1 MENLNLIK
9 PEKVQNI
16 INKFCYTIG
25 MIPTSYKVSLT
36 YEEQIIA
43 IGDYL
48 EETVIP
54 ALNNNAEAV
63 AELQNLFIEL
73 KNYVDNYFENLDVQ
87 QEINN
92 KLDAMVADGTLPEI
106 VASYL
111 NSKAIFGFDN
121 VESMKNATNLINGS
135 YAKTL
140 GYYEINDGGEATYKI
155 TNAVSETEY
164 KEELKN
170 GLFATLIID
179 NDSVNVHQF
188 GAKGDGTTD
197 DSNAINLA
205 LSSKAY
211 NVSFIKGNTYMVR
224 GYEEGQPEGST
235 TGLIETT
242 GLIIPSNK
250 NVDLNESTIKCIT
263 NSRQNYNI
271 FTIAEKENIIL
282 KNGLI
287 IGDRATHTGA
297 TGEWGYGVAIK
308 SSTNIT
314 LDNLKI
320 SECWGDGINLNNNGN
335 GSILNKNITIN
346 NCICDSNRRQGMSIE
361 NGDTIIVI
369 NSQFNNT
376 GNNNLY
382 TAPSAGCDVEPD
394 SYQNVKNVLFDNCS
408 FNSNYGAGLLL
419 DGTNVSLI
427 TVNNCKLINNKQNG
441 SNSSLAIL
449 NSKDIKV
456 LNCIGEREVVETSH
470 SFSVPVYAQ
479 GNVTFRGNS
488 FKNMFL
494 SLNNTNLSNSTIVF
508 ENNYFYRNKDLPYN
522 STIESVESTNTMGNN
537 TLIIKNNEFINEPSV
552 NSTILTFGV
561 GSSFNKIF
569 IENNLFKHSNR
580 AIGVATNSIIKNN
593 NIVATSNFSIYLIKN
608 DEEPN
613 YITTLE
619 NNIFEET
626 SYSNNN
632 AGIINNANNKNI
644 IMKNNINYKNCLS
657 SLDQQ
662 TRTYS
667 PSRWLQNLNPT
678 GVTLDENNS
687 IIDNTF
693 E

>member
-1 MENLNLIK
+1 MNKFNFNKLTPFKWFLLENFPFIEADFDALTEWQLFCKLGKEMNKIINSENTLGTQMEN
-9 PEKVQNI
+9 V
-16 INKFCYTIG
+16 T
-25 MIPTSYKVSLT
+25 
-36 YEEQIIA
+36 
-43 IGDYL
+43 
-48 EETVIP
+48 
-54 ALNNNAEAV
+54 NAFI
-63 AELQNLFIEL
+63 ELQNYV
-73 KNYVDNYFENLDVQ
+73 NYYFDNLDVQ
-87 QEINN
+87 DEINN
-92 KLDAMVADGTLPEI
+92 KLNQMVADGTLPEI

-155 TNAVSETEY
+155 TNTVSETEY

-211 NVSFIKGNTYMVR
+211 NISFIKGNTYMVR

-235 TGLIETT
+235 TGLIGTT

-361 NGDTIIVI
+361 NGDIINVI

-376 GNNNLY
+376 GNNNLH
-382 TAPSAGCDVEPD
+382 TAPSAGCDVEPG

-449 NSKDIKV
+449 DSKDIKV

-494 SLNNTNLSNSTIVF
+494 SMKNNNLSNSTIVF

-522 STIESVESTNTMGNN
+522 STIETVQSTNTTGNN

-552 NSTILTFGV
+552 NSTILTFRV
-561 GSSFNKIF
+561 GSSFKKIF
-569 IENNLFKHSNR
+569 IENNLFKYSTR
-580 AIGVATNSIIKNN
+580 AIAVATNSIIKNN
-593 NIVATSNFSIYLIKN
+593 NIVATSNFSIFLMKN

-619 NNIFEET
+619 DNIFEET
-626 SYSNNN
+626 SYNSNN
-632 AGIINNANNKNI
+632 AGIINNTNNKNI
-644 IMKNNINYKNCLS
+644 IMRNNINYKNCLS

-678 GVTLDENNS
+678 GVTLDENNN

>member
-1 MENLNLIK
+1 MNKFNFNKLTPFKWFLLENFPFIEADFDALTNWQLFCKLGKEMNKIINSENTLGTQMEN
-9 PEKVQNI
+9 V
-16 INKFCYTIG
+16 T
-25 MIPTSYKVSLT
+25 
-36 YEEQIIA
+36 
-43 IGDYL
+43 
-48 EETVIP
+48 
-54 ALNNNAEAV
+54 NAFI
-63 AELQNLFIEL
+63 ELQN
-73 KNYVDNYFENLDVQ
+73 YVNNYFTNLDVQ

-92 KLDAMVADGTLPEI
+92 KLDAMVEDGTLDQI
-106 VASYL
+106 IQQYL
-111 NSKAIFGFDN
+111 NSSAIWGFDT
-121 VESMKNATNLINGS
+121 VQDMKNATNLINGS

-140 GYYEINDGGEATYKI
+140 GYYEINDGGKATYKI
-155 TNAVSETEY
+155 TNTVTETEY
-164 KEELKN
+164 HEELNN

-188 GAKGDGTTD
+188 GAKGDGKTD

-211 NVSFIKGNTYMVR
+211 NISFIKGNTYMVR

-235 TGLIETT
+235 TGLIGTT

-282 KNGLI
+282 KNGTI

-361 NGDTIIVI
+361 NGDIINVI

-376 GNNNLY
+376 GNNNLH
-382 TAPSAGCDVEPD
+382 TAPSAGCDVEPG

-408 FNSNYGAGLLL
+408 FYSNYGAGLLL

-427 TVNNCKLINNKQNG
+427 TVNNCKLINNKQKG

-449 NSKDIKV
+449 DSKDIKV
-456 LNCIGEREVVETSH
+456 LNCIGEREEEETSP

-494 SLNNTNLSNSTIVF
+494 SMNNTNLSNSTIVF
-508 ENNYFYRNKDLPYN
+508 ENNYFYRNKDLLYN
-522 STIESVESTNTMGNN
+522 STIESVQSTNTTGNN

-552 NSTILTFGV
+552 NSTILTFRV
-561 GSSFNKIF
+561 ASSFKKIF
-569 IENNLFKHSNR
+569 IENNLFKYSNR
-580 AIGVATNSIIKNN
+580 AIAVATNSIIKNN
-593 NIVATSNFSIYLIKN
+593 NIVATSNFSIFLMKN

-619 NNIFEET
+619 DNIFEET
-626 SYSNNN
+626 SYNSNN
-632 AGIINNANNKNI
+632 AGIINNTNNKNI
-644 IMKNNINYKNCLS
+644 IMRNNINYKNCLS

-662 TRTYS
+662 TRSYS

-678 GVTLDENNS
+678 GVTLDENNN

>member
-1 MENLNLIK
+1 MINVENLK
-9 PEKVQNI
+9 PFP
-16 INKFCYTIG
+16 KFCYTIG
-25 MIPTSYKVSLT
+25 MIPTSYKESLT
-36 YEEQIIA
+36 YEEQLWWFC
-43 IGDYL
+43 DFL
-48 EETVIP
+48 QNTVIP
-54 ALNNNAEAV
+54 TVNNNGGAV
-63 AELQNLFIEL
+63 EELQNLYVEL
-73 KNYVDNYFENLDVQ
+73 KSYVDNYFNNLDVQ
-87 QEINN
+87 KEINN
-92 KLDAMVADGTLPEI
+92 KLDSMVADGTLPEI

-155 TNAVSETEY
+155 TNTVSETEY
-164 KEELKN
+164 QEELQN

-211 NVSFIKGNTYMVR
+211 NISFIKGNTYMVR
-224 GYEEGQPEGST
+224 GYEPGQPEGST
-235 TGLIETT
+235 TGLIGTT

-250 NVDLNESTIKCIT
+250 NVDLSESTIKCIT

-282 KNGLI
+282 KNGTI

-335 GSILNKNITIN
+335 DSILNKNITIN
-346 NCICDSNRRQGMSIE
+346 NCICDSNRRQGISIE
-361 NGDTIIVI
+361 NGDIINVI

-382 TAPSAGCDVEPD
+382 TAPSAGCDVEPGTN
-394 SYQNVKNVLFDNCS
+394 QNVKNVLFDNCS

-449 NSKDIKV
+449 NAKDIKV
-456 LNCIGEREVVETSH
+456 LNCIGEREENNDFT
-470 SFSVPVYAQ
+470 VPVNAK
-479 GNVTFRGNS
+479 GNVTFRENS
-488 FKNMFL
+488 FKNMYL
-494 SLNNTNLSNSTIVF
+494 SMNNTNLSNSSIVF

-522 STIESVESTNTMGNN
+522 SIIQSLNSTNTTGNN
-537 TLIIKNNEFINEPSV
+537 ILIIKNNNFINTPSV
-552 NSTILTFGV
+552 SSTSCLKIDP
-561 GSSFNKIF
+561 GSSFKKVF
-569 IENNLFKHSNR
+569 IENNLFKHSTR
-580 AIGVATNSIIKNN
+580 AIIIATNSIIKNN
-593 NIVATSNFSIYLIKN
+593 NIVATSNSCIVLKNN

-619 NNIFEET
+619 DNIFEET
-626 SYSNNN
+626 SYNNNN
-632 AGIINNANNKNI
+632 AGIINNTNNKNI

-662 TRTYS
+662 TQTYS

-678 GVTLDENNS
+678 GVTLDVNNN

-693 E
+693 

>member
-1 MENLNLIK
+1 MENLTLIK

-43 IGDYL
+43 IGHYL

-63 AELQNLFIEL
+63 AELQSLFVQL
-73 KNYVDNYFENLDVQ
+73 KDYVDNYFDNLDVQ
-87 QEINN
+87 NEINN

-155 TNAVSETEY
+155 TNTVSETEY

-170 GLFATLIID
+170 GLFATLLID

-211 NVSFIKGNTYMVR
+211 NISFIKGNTYMVR

-235 TGLIETT
+235 TGLIGTT

-282 KNGLI
+282 KNGTI

-297 TGEWGYGVAIK
+297 TGEWGYGIAIK

-361 NGDTIIVI
+361 NGDIINVI

-376 GNNNLY
+376 GNNNLH
-382 TAPSAGCDVEPD
+382 TAPGAGCDVEPG

-449 NSKDIKV
+449 DSKNIKV
-456 LNCIGEREVVETSH
+456 LNCIGEREEEVTSP

-494 SLNNTNLSNSTIVF
+494 SMNNKNLSNSTIVF

-522 STIESVESTNTMGNN
+522 STIESVQSTNTTGNN

-552 NSTILTFGV
+552 NSTILTFRV
-561 GSSFNKIF
+561 GSSFKKIF
-569 IENNLFKHSNR
+569 IENNLFKYSTR
-580 AIGVATNSIIKNN
+580 AIAVATNSIIKNN
-593 NIVATSNFSIYLIKN
+593 NIVATSNFSIFLMKN

-619 NNIFEET
+619 DNIFEET
-626 SYSNNN
+626 SYNNNN
-632 AGIINNANNKNI
+632 AGIINNTNNKNI
-644 IMKNNINYKNCLS
+644 IMRNNINYKNCLS

-678 GVTLDENNS
+678 GVTLDENNN

>member
-1 MENLNLIK
+1 MNKFNFNKLTPFKWFLLENFPFIEADFDALTNWQLFCKLGKEMNKIINSENTLGTQMEN
-9 PEKVQNI
+9 V
-16 INKFCYTIG
+16 T
-25 MIPTSYKVSLT
+25 
-36 YEEQIIA
+36 
-43 IGDYL
+43 
-48 EETVIP
+48 
-54 ALNNNAEAV
+54 NAFI
-63 AELQNLFIEL
+63 ELQN
-73 KNYVDNYFENLDVQ
+73 YVNNYFTNLDVQ

-92 KLDAMVADGTLPEI
+92 KLDAMVEDGTLDQI
-106 VASYL
+106 IQQYL
-111 NSKAIFGFDN
+111 NSSAIWGFDT
-121 VESMKNATNLINGS
+121 VQDMKNATNLINGS

-140 GYYEINDGGEATYKI
+140 GYYKINDGGEATYKI
-155 TNAVSETEY
+155 TNTVSETEY

-170 GLFATLIID
+170 GLFATLLID

-211 NVSFIKGNTYMVR
+211 NISFIKGNTYMVR

-235 TGLIETT
+235 TGLIGTT

-282 KNGLI
+282 KNGTI

-297 TGEWGYGVAIK
+297 TGEWGYGIAIK

-361 NGDTIIVI
+361 NGDIINVI

-376 GNNNLY
+376 GNNNLH
-382 TAPSAGCDVEPD
+382 TAPSAGCDVEPG

-449 NSKDIKV
+449 DSKNIKV
-456 LNCIGEREVVETSH
+456 LNCIGEREEEQTSP

-494 SLNNTNLSNSTIVF
+494 SMKNNNLSNSRIVF

-522 STIESVESTNTMGNN
+522 STIETVKLTNTTGNN

-552 NSTILTFGV
+552 NSSILTFNV

-569 IENNLFKHSNR
+569 IENNLFKYSTR

-593 NIVATSNFSIYLIKN
+593 NIVATSNFSIFLIKN

-619 NNIFEET
+619 DNIFEET
-626 SYSNNN
+626 SYNNN
-632 AGIINNANNKNI
+632 NGGIINNANNKNI
-644 IMKNNINYKNCLS
+644 IMRNNINYKNCLS

-678 GVTLDENNS
+678 GVTLDENNN

>member
-1 MENLNLIK
+1 MNKFNFNKLTPFKWFLLENFPFIEADFDALTNWQLFCKLGKEMNKIINSENTLGTQMEN
-9 PEKVQNI
+9 V
-16 INKFCYTIG
+16 T
-25 MIPTSYKVSLT
+25 
-36 YEEQIIA
+36 
-43 IGDYL
+43 
-48 EETVIP
+48 
-54 ALNNNAEAV
+54 NAFI
-63 AELQNLFIEL
+63 ELQN
-73 KNYVDNYFENLDVQ
+73 YVNNYFTNLDVQ

-92 KLDAMVADGTLPEI
+92 KLDGMVEDGTLDQI
-106 VASYL
+106 IQQYL
-111 NSKAIFGFDN
+111 NSSALWGFDT
-121 VESMKNATNLINGS
+121 VQDMKNATNLINGS

-140 GYYEINDGGEATYKI
+140 GYYKINDGGEATYKI
-155 TNAVSETEY
+155 TNTVSETEY
-164 KEELKN
+164 HEELKN

-211 NVSFIKGNTYMVR
+211 NISFIKGNTYMVR

-235 TGLIETT
+235 TGLIGTT

-282 KNGLI
+282 KNGTI

-361 NGDTIIVI
+361 NGDIINVI

-382 TAPSAGCDVEPD
+382 TAPGAGCDVEPG

-449 NSKDIKV
+449 DSKNIKI
-456 LNCIGEREVVETSH
+456 LNCIGEREEEVTSP

-494 SLNNTNLSNSTIVF
+494 SMKNTNLSNSKIVF

-522 STIESVESTNTMGNN
+522 STIETVKLTNTTGNN

-552 NSTILTFGV
+552 NSSILTFNV

-569 IENNLFKHSNR
+569 IENNLFKYSTR

-593 NIVATSNFSIYLIKN
+593 NIVATSNFSIFLIKN

-619 NNIFEET
+619 DNIFEET
-626 SYSNNN
+626 SYNNN
-632 AGIINNANNKNI
+632 NSGIINNANNKNI
-644 IMKNNINYKNCLS
+644 IMRNNINYKNCLS

-662 TRTYS
+662 TRSYS

-678 GVTLDENNS
+678 GVTLDENNN

>member
-1 MENLNLIK
+1 MNKFNFNKLTPFKWFLLENFPFIEADFDALTNWQLFCKLGKEMNKIINSENTLGTQMEN
-9 PEKVQNI
+9 V
-16 INKFCYTIG
+16 T
-25 MIPTSYKVSLT
+25 
-36 YEEQIIA
+36 
-43 IGDYL
+43 
-48 EETVIP
+48 
-54 ALNNNAEAV
+54 NAFI
-63 AELQNLFIEL
+63 ELQN
-73 KNYVDNYFENLDVQ
+73 YVNNYFTNLDVQ

-92 KLDAMVADGTLPEI
+92 KLDAMVKDGTLDQI
-106 VASYL
+106 IQQYL
-111 NSKAIFGFDN
+111 NSSAIWGFDT
-121 VESMKNATNLINGS
+121 VQDMKNATNLINGS

-155 TNAVSETEY
+155 TNTVSETEY
-164 KEELKN
+164 HEELNN

-211 NVSFIKGNTYMVR
+211 NISFIKGNTYMVR

-235 TGLIETT
+235 TGLIGTT

-282 KNGLI
+282 KNGTI

-361 NGDTIIVI
+361 NGDTINVI

-376 GNNNLY
+376 GNNNLH
-382 TAPSAGCDVEPD
+382 TAPSAGCDVEPGAK
-394 SYQNVKNVLFDNCS
+394 QNVKNVLFDNCS

-419 DGTNVSLI
+419 DGTKVSLI
-427 TVNNCKLINNKQNG
+427 TVNNCKLINNKQKG

-449 NSKDIKV
+449 YSKDIKV
-456 LNCIGEREVVETSH
+456 LNCIGEREEEETSS

-494 SLNNTNLSNSTIVF
+494 SMNNTNLSNSTIVF

-522 STIESVESTNTMGNN
+522 STIESVQSTNTTGNN

-552 NSTILTFGV
+552 NSTILTFRV
-561 GSSFNKIF
+561 GSSFKKIF
-569 IENNLFKHSNR
+569 IENNLFKYSNR
-580 AIGVATNSIIKNN
+580 AIAVATNSIIKNN
-593 NIVATSNFSIYLIKN
+593 NIVATSNFSIFLMKN

-619 NNIFEET
+619 DNIFEET
-626 SYSNNN
+626 SYNNNN
-632 AGIINNANNKNI
+632 AGIINNTNNKNI
-644 IMKNNINYKNCLS
+644 IMRNNINYKNCLS

-678 GVTLDENNS
+678 GVTLDENNN

>member
-1 MENLNLIK
+1 MINVENLK
-9 PEKVQNI
+9 PFP
-16 INKFCYTIG
+16 KFCYTIG
-25 MIPTSYKVSLT
+25 MIPTSYKVGLT
-36 YEEQIIA
+36 YEEQLWWFC
-43 IGDYL
+43 DFL
-48 EETVIP
+48 QNTVIP
-54 ALNNNAEAV
+54 TVNNNGQAV
-63 AELQNLFIEL
+63 EELQNLYVEL
-73 KNYVDNYFENLDVQ
+73 KSYVDNYFNNLDVQ
-87 QEINN
+87 EEINN
-92 KLDAMVADGTLPEI
+92 KLDSMVADGTLPEI

-140 GYYEINDGGEATYKI
+140 GYYDINDGGEATYKI
-155 TNAVSETEY
+155 TNTVSETEY
-164 KEELKN
+164 QEELVN

-211 NVSFIKGNTYMVR
+211 NISFIKGNTYMVR
-224 GYEEGQPEGST
+224 GYEPGQPEGST
-235 TGLIETT
+235 TGLIRTT

-250 NVDLNESTIKCIT
+250 NVDLSESTIKCIT

-282 KNGLI
+282 KNGTI

-335 GSILNKNITIN
+335 DSILNKNITIN
-346 NCICDSNRRQGMSIE
+346 NCICDSNRRQGISIE
-361 NGDTIIVI
+361 NGDIINVI
-369 NSQFNNT
+369 NSQFINT

-382 TAPSAGCDVEPD
+382 TAPGAGCDVEPGA
-394 SYQNVKNVLFDNCS
+394 SQNIVKNVLFDNCS
-408 FNSNYGAGLLL
+408 FNSNYGAGLILN
-419 DGTNVSLI
+419 GTNVSLI

-449 NSKDIKV
+449 NAKDIKV
-456 LNCIGEREVVETSH
+456 LNCIGEREEETNSN
-470 SFSVPVYAQ
+470 FSVPVNAK
-479 GNVTFRGNS
+479 GNVSFRGNS
-488 FKNMFL
+488 FKNMYL
-494 SLNNTNLSNSTIVF
+494 SMTNTNLSNSAIVF
-508 ENNYFYRNKDLPYN
+508 ENNYFYRNIDLPYN
-522 STIESVESTNTMGNN
+522 STIQSLNSTNTTGNN
-537 TLIIKNNEFINEPSV
+537 ILIIKNNKFINIPSV
-552 NSTILTFGV
+552 SSSFVKIDT
-561 GSSFNKIF
+561 GSSFKKVF
-569 IENNLFKHSNR
+569 IENNLFKYSTR
-580 AIGVATNSIIKNN
+580 GIALATNSIIKNN
-593 NIVATSNFSIYLIKN
+593 NIVATSNFSIVLRKN

-619 NNIFEET
+619 DNIFEET
-626 SYSNNN
+626 SYNNNN
-632 AGIINNANNKNI
+632 AGIIYNENNKNI

-667 PSRWLQNLNPT
+667 PSRWLQNLEPT
-678 GVTLDENNS
+678 GVTLDENNN

-693 E
+693 

>member
-1 MENLNLIK
+1 MNKFNFNKLTPFKWFLLENFPFIEADFDALTNWQLFCKLGKEMNKIINSENTLGTQMEN
-9 PEKVQNI
+9 V
-16 INKFCYTIG
+16 T
-25 MIPTSYKVSLT
+25 
-36 YEEQIIA
+36 
-43 IGDYL
+43 
-48 EETVIP
+48 
-54 ALNNNAEAV
+54 NAFI
-63 AELQNLFIEL
+63 ELQN
-73 KNYVDNYFENLDVQ
+73 YVNNYFTNLDVQ

-92 KLDAMVADGTLPEI
+92 KLDAMVEDGTLDQI
-106 VASYL
+106 IQQYL
-111 NSKAIFGFDN
+111 NSSAIWGFDT
-121 VESMKNATNLINGS
+121 VQDMKNATNLINGS

-140 GYYEINDGGEATYKI
+140 GYYKINDGGEATYKI
-155 TNAVSETEY
+155 TNTVSETEY

-170 GLFATLIID
+170 GLFATLLID

-211 NVSFIKGNTYMVR
+211 NISFIKGNTYMVR

-235 TGLIETT
+235 TGLIGTT

-282 KNGLI
+282 KNGTI

-297 TGEWGYGVAIK
+297 TGEWGYGIAIK

-361 NGDTIIVI
+361 NGDIINVI

-376 GNNNLY
+376 GNNNLH
-382 TAPSAGCDVEPD
+382 TAPSAGCDVEPG

-449 NSKDIKV
+449 DSKNIKV
-456 LNCIGEREVVETSH
+456 LNCIGEREEEQTSP

-494 SLNNTNLSNSTIVF
+494 SMKNNNLSNSRIVF
-508 ENNYFYRNKDLPYN
+508 ENNYFYRYKDLHYN
-522 STIESVESTNTMGNN
+522 STIETVKLTNTTGNN

-552 NSTILTFGV
+552 NSSILTFNV

-569 IENNLFKHSNR
+569 IENNLFKYSTR

-593 NIVATSNFSIYLIKN
+593 NIVATSNFSIFLIKN

-619 NNIFEET
+619 DNIFEET
-626 SYSNNN
+626 SYNNN
-632 AGIINNANNKNI
+632 NGGIINNASNKNI
-644 IMKNNINYKNCLS
+644 IMRNYINNKNCLS

-678 GVTLDENNS
+678 GVTLDENNN

>member
-43 IGDYL
+43 IGHYL

-155 TNAVSETEY
+155 TNTVSETEY

-211 NVSFIKGNTYMVR
+211 NISFIKGNTYMVR

-361 NGDTIIVI
+361 NGDIINVI

-376 GNNNLY
+376 GNNNLH
-382 TAPSAGCDVEPD
+382 TAPSAGCDVEPG

-408 FNSNYGAGLLL
+408 FNSNYGAGLIL

-427 TVNNCKLINNKQNG
+427 TINNCKLINNKQTG

-449 NSKDIKV
+449 DSKDIKV

-479 GNVTFRGNS
+479 GNVTFRENS

-494 SLNNTNLSNSTIVF
+494 SMNNTNLSNSKIVF

-522 STIESVESTNTMGNN
+522 STIESVQSTNTTGNN
-537 TLIIKNNEFINEPSV
+537 TLIIKNNEFIIEPSV

-561 GSSFNKIF
+561 GSSFKKIF
-569 IENNLFKHSNR
+569 IENNLFKHSTR
-580 AIGVATNSIIKNN
+580 AISVATNSIIKNN
-593 NIVATSNFSIYLIKN
+593 NIVATSNFSIILMKN

-619 NNIFEET
+619 DNIFEET
-626 SYSNNN
+626 SYNSNN
-632 AGIINNANNKNI
+632 AGIINNTNNKNI

-667 PSRWLQNLNPT
+667 PSRWLQNLEPT
-678 GVTLDENNS
+678 GVTLDENNN

-693 E
+693 A

>member
-1 MENLNLIK
+1 MNKFNFNKLTPFKWFVLENFPFIEADFDALTEWQLFCKLGKEMNKIINSENTLGTQMEN
-9 PEKVQNI
+9 V
-16 INKFCYTIG
+16 T
-25 MIPTSYKVSLT
+25 
-36 YEEQIIA
+36 
-43 IGDYL
+43 
-48 EETVIP
+48 
-54 ALNNNAEAV
+54 NAFI
-63 AELQNLFIEL
+63 ELQN
-73 KNYVDNYFENLDVQ
+73 YVNNFFDNLDVQ
-87 QEINN
+87 EEINN
-92 KLDAMVADGTLPEI
+92 KLNAMDEDGTLDQI
-106 VASYL
+106 IQQYL
-111 NSKAIFGFDN
+111 NSSAIWGFDT
-121 VESMKNATNLINGS
+121 VQDMKNATNLINGS

-155 TNAVSETEY
+155 TNTVSETEY
-164 KEELKN
+164 QEKLES

-188 GAKGDGTTD
+188 GAKGDGATD

-211 NVSFIKGNTYMVR
+211 NISFIKGNTYMVR
-224 GYEEGQPEGST
+224 GYEAGQPEGST
-235 TGLIETT
+235 TGLIGTT

-250 NVDLNESTIKCIT
+250 NVDLSESTIKCIT

-282 KNGLI
+282 KNGTI

-320 SECWGDGINLNNNGN
+320 TECWGDGINLNNNGN
-335 GSILNKNITIN
+335 GSILNKKITIN

-361 NGDTIIVI
+361 NGDIINVI

-376 GNNNLY
+376 GNNNLH
-382 TAPSAGCDVEPD
+382 TDPCAGCDVEPG
-394 SYQNVKNVLFDNCS
+394 SYQNVKNVLFDNCF

-419 DGTNVSLI
+419 DGINVSLI
-427 TVNNCKLINNKQNG
+427 TVNNCKLINNKENG

-456 LNCIGEREVVETSH
+456 LNCIGEREEEVTSP

-494 SLNNTNLSNSTIVF
+494 SMKNTNLSNSTIVF

-522 STIESVESTNTMGNN
+522 STIETIKLTNTTGNN
-537 TLIIKNNEFINEPSV
+537 TLIIKNNEFINGPSV
-552 NSTILTFGV
+552 NSSILTFRE
-561 GSSFNKIF
+561 GSSFKKIF
-569 IENNLFKHSNR
+569 IENNLFKYSTR

-593 NIVATSNFSIYLIKN
+593 NIVATSNFSIFLMKN

-619 NNIFEET
+619 GNIFEEI
-626 SYSNNN
+626 SYNNN
-632 AGIINNANNKNI
+632 NSGIINNTNNKNI
-644 IMKNNINYKNCLS
+644 IMRNNINYKNCLS

-678 GVTLDENNS
+678 GVTLDENNN

>member
-1 MENLNLIK
+1 MINVENLK
-9 PEKVQNI
+9 PFP
-16 INKFCYTIG
+16 KFCYTIG
-25 MIPTSYKVSLT
+25 MIPTSYKESLT
-36 YEEQIIA
+36 YEEQLWWFC
-43 IGDYL
+43 DFL
-48 EETVIP
+48 QNTVIP
-54 ALNNNAEAV
+54 TVNNNGQAV
-63 AELQNLFIEL
+63 EELQNLYIEL
-73 KNYVDNYFENLDVQ
+73 KSYVDNYFNNLNVQ
-87 QEINN
+87 EEINN
-92 KLDAMVADGTLPEI
+92 KLDSMVADGTLPEI

-140 GYYEINDGGEATYKI
+140 GYYKINDGGEATYKI
-155 TNAVSETEY
+155 TNTVSETEY
-164 KEELKN
+164 QEKLEN

-211 NVSFIKGNTYMVR
+211 NVSFVKGNTYMVK
-224 GYEEGQPEGST
+224 GYEPGQPEGST

-282 KNGLI
+282 KNGTI

-335 GSILNKNITIN
+335 DSILNKNITIN

-361 NGDTIIVI
+361 NGDIINVI

-382 TAPSAGCDVEPD
+382 TAPGAGCDVEPGAN
-394 SYQNVKNVLFDNCS
+394 QNVKNVLFDNCS

-419 DGTNVSLI
+419 NGTNVSLI
-427 TVNNCKLINNKQNG
+427 TVNNCKLINNKQNA

-449 NSKDIKV
+449 NAKDIKV
-456 LNCIGEREVVETSH
+456 LNCIGEREEETNSN
-470 SFSVPVYAQ
+470 FSVPVYAK
-479 GNVTFRGNS
+479 GNVTFKGNS
-488 FKNMFL
+488 FKNMYL
-494 SLNNTNLSNSTIVF
+494 SMNNTNLLNSTIVF
-508 ENNYFYRNKDLPYN
+508 ENNYFYRNIDLPYN
-522 STIESVESTNTMGNN
+522 STIQTLNSTNTTGNN
-537 TLIIKNNEFINEPSV
+537 ILIIKNNNFINTPSV
-552 NSTILTFGV
+552 SSSCVRVDI
-561 GSSFNKIF
+561 GSSFKKVF
-569 IENNLFKHSNR
+569 IENNLFKHSSR
-580 AIGVATNSIIKNN
+580 AIIVATNSIIKNN
-593 NIVATSNFSIYLIKN
+593 NIVATSNISIVLMTN

-619 NNIFEET
+619 GNIFEEI
-626 SYSNNN
+626 SYNNNN
-632 AGIINNANNKNI
+632 AGIIYNTNNKNI

-662 TRTYS
+662 TRTYT

-678 GVTLDENNS
+678 GVTLDENNN

>member
-1 MENLNLIK
+1 MNKFNFNKLTPFKWFVLENFPFIEADFDALTEWQLFCKLGKEMNKIINSENTLGTQMEN
-9 PEKVQNI
+9 V
-16 INKFCYTIG
+16 T
-25 MIPTSYKVSLT
+25 
-36 YEEQIIA
+36 
-43 IGDYL
+43 
-48 EETVIP
+48 
-54 ALNNNAEAV
+54 NAFI
-63 AELQNLFIEL
+63 ELQN
-73 KNYVDNYFENLDVQ
+73 YVNNYFDNLDVQ
-87 QEINN
+87 EEINN
-92 KLDAMVADGTLPEI
+92 KLNAMVEDGTLDQI
-106 VASYL
+106 IQQYL
-111 NSKAIFGFDN
+111 NSTAIWGFDT
-121 VESMKNATNLINGS
+121 VQDMKNATNLINGS

-140 GYYEINDGGEATYKI
+140 GYYKINDGGEATYKI
-155 TNAVSETEY
+155 TNTVSETEY

-170 GLFATLIID
+170 GLFATLLID

-211 NVSFIKGNTYMVR
+211 NISFIKGNTYMVR
-224 GYEEGQPEGST
+224 GYEDGQPEGST
-235 TGLIETT
+235 TGLIGTT

-282 KNGLI
+282 KNGTI

-361 NGDTIIVI
+361 NGDIINVI

-376 GNNNLY
+376 GNNNLH
-382 TAPSAGCDVEPD
+382 TAPSAGCDVEPG

-449 NSKDIKV
+449 DSKNIKV
-456 LNCIGEREVVETSH
+456 LNCIGEREEEVTSP

-494 SLNNTNLSNSTIVF
+494 SMKNNNLSNSTIVF

-522 STIESVESTNTMGNN
+522 STIESVQSTNTTGNN

-552 NSTILTFGV
+552 NSTILTFRV
-561 GSSFNKIF
+561 GSSFKKIL
-569 IENNLFKHSNR
+569 IENNLFKYSNR
-580 AIGVATNSIIKNN
+580 AIAVATNSIIKNN
-593 NIVATSNFSIYLIKN
+593 NIVATSNFSIFLIKN
-608 DEEPN
+608 DDEPN

-619 NNIFEET
+619 DNIFEET
-626 SYSNNN
+626 SYNNNN
-632 AGIINNANNKNI
+632 AGIINNTNNKNI
-644 IMKNNINYKNCLS
+644 IMRNNINYKNCLS

-667 PSRWLQNLNPT
+667 PSRFLQNLNPT
-678 GVTLDENNS
+678 GVTLDENNN

>member
-1 MENLNLIK
+1 MINVENLK
-9 PEKVQNI
+9 PFP
-16 INKFCYTIG
+16 KFCYTIG
-25 MIPTSYKVSLT
+25 MIPTSYKESLT
-36 YEEQIIA
+36 YEEQLWWFC
-43 IGDYL
+43 DFL
-48 EETVIP
+48 QNTVIP
-54 ALNNNAEAV
+54 TVNNNGHAV
-63 AELQNLFIEL
+63 EELQNLYVEL
-73 KNYVDNYFENLDVQ
+73 KSYVDNYFDNLDVQ
-87 QEINN
+87 TEINN
-92 KLDAMVADGTLPEI
+92 KLDSMVADGTLPEI

-155 TNAVSETEY
+155 TNTVNETEY
-164 KEELKN
+164 QEELGN
-170 GLFATLIID
+170 GLFATLLIN

-211 NVSFIKGNTYMVR
+211 NISFIKGNTYMVR
-224 GYEEGQPEGST
+224 GYEAGQPEGST
-235 TGLIETT
+235 TGLIGTT

-250 NVDLNESTIKCIT
+250 NVDLSESTIKCIT

-282 KNGLI
+282 KNGTI

-346 NCICDSNRRQGMSIE
+346 NCICDSNRRQGISIE
-361 NGDTIIVI
+361 NGDIINVI

-382 TAPSAGCDVEPD
+382 TAPGAGCDVEPGTN
-394 SYQNVKNVLFDNCS
+394 QNVKNVLFDNCS

-449 NSKDIKV
+449 NAKDIKV
-456 LNCIGEREVVETSH
+456 LNCIGEREETESY
-470 SFSVPVYAQ
+470 FTVPVNAK
-479 GNVTFRGNS
+479 GNVTFIGNS
-488 FKNMFL
+488 FKNMYL
-494 SLNNTNLSNSTIVF
+494 SMTNTNLSNSTIVF

-522 STIESVESTNTMGNN
+522 STIQTLNSTNTTGNN
-537 TLIIKNNEFINEPSV
+537 ILIIKNNKFINIPSV
-552 NSTILTFGV
+552 SSSFVKIDA
-561 GSSFNKIF
+561 GSSFKKVF
-569 IENNLFKHSNR
+569 IENNLFKYSTR
-580 AIGVATNSIIKNN
+580 GIALATNSIIKNN
-593 NIVATSNFSIYLIKN
+593 NIVATSNFSIVLMKN

-619 NNIFEET
+619 DNIFEET
-626 SYSNNN
+626 SYNNNN
-632 AGIINNANNKNI
+632 AGIIYNDNNKNI

-678 GVTLDENNS
+678 GVTLDENNN

>member
-1 MENLNLIK
+1 MNKFEYKNLTPFKWFVLENFPFIEADFDALTEWQLFCKLGKEMNKIINSENILGSQMEN
-9 PEKVQNI
+9 V
-16 INKFCYTIG
+16 T
-25 MIPTSYKVSLT
+25 
-36 YEEQIIA
+36 
-43 IGDYL
+43 
-48 EETVIP
+48 
-54 ALNNNAEAV
+54 NAFI
-63 AELQNLFIEL
+63 ELQNFV
-73 KNYVDNYFENLDVQ
+73 NNYFANLDVQ
-87 QEINN
+87 EEINN
-92 KLDAMVADGTLPEI
+92 KLNAMVEDGTLDQI
-106 VASYL
+106 IQQYL
-111 NSKAIFGFDN
+111 NPSVIWGFDT
-121 VESMKNATNLINGS
+121 VQDMKNATNLINGS

-140 GYYEINDGGEATYKI
+140 GYYKINDGGEATYKI
-155 TNAVSETEY
+155 TNTVSETEY
-164 KEELKN
+164 HEELKN

-211 NVSFIKGNTYMVR
+211 NISFIKGNTYMVR
-224 GYEEGQPEGST
+224 GYEDGQPEGST

-282 KNGLI
+282 KNGTI

-314 LDNLKI
+314 LNNLKI

-346 NCICDSNRRQGMSIE
+346 NCICDSNRRQGISIE
-361 NGDTIIVI
+361 NGDIINVI
-369 NSQFNNT
+369 NSQFINT

-382 TAPSAGCDVEPD
+382 TAPGAGCDVEPGTN
-394 SYQNVKNVLFDNCS
+394 QNVVKNVLFDNCS

-419 DGTNVSLI
+419 DGTNVNLI

-449 NSKDIKV
+449 DAKDIKV
-456 LNCIGEREVVETSH
+456 LNCIGEREEETNSN
-470 SFSVPVYAQ
+470 FSVPVYAK
-479 GNVTFRGNS
+479 GNVTFKGNS
-488 FKNMFL
+488 FKNMYL
-494 SLNNTNLSNSTIVF
+494 SMKNTNLSNSTIIF
-508 ENNYFYRNKDLPYN
+508 ENNYFYRNIDLPYN
-522 STIESVESTNTMGNN
+522 STIQSLNSTNTTGNN
-537 TLIIKNNEFINEPSV
+537 ILIIKNNKFINTPSI
-552 NSTILTFGV
+552 SSSCLKIDTD
-561 GSSFNKIF
+561 SSFKKVF
-569 IENNLFKHSNR
+569 IENNLFKHSSR
-580 AIGVATNSIIKNN
+580 AIIVATNSIIKNN
-593 NIVATSNFSIYLIKN
+593 NIVATSNFCIVLMNN

-619 NNIFEET
+619 DNIFEET
-626 SYSNNN
+626 SYNNN
-632 AGIINNANNKNI
+632 NTGIIYNQNNKNI

-678 GVTLDENNS
+678 GVTLDENNN

>member
-1 MENLNLIK
+1 MNKFEYKNLTPFKWFVLENFPFIEADFDALTEWKLFCKLGKEMNKIINSENTLGTQMENVTNAF
-9 PEKVQNI
+9 
-16 INKFCYTIG
+16 IN
-25 MIPTSYKVSLT
+25 
-36 YEEQIIA
+36 
-43 IGDYL
+43 
-48 EETVIP
+48 
-54 ALNNNAEAV
+54 
-63 AELQNLFIEL
+63 LQN
-73 KNYVDNYFENLDVQ
+73 YVNNYFDNLDVQ
-87 QEINN
+87 DEINN
-92 KLDAMVADGTLPEI
+92 KLNAMVEDGTLDQI
-106 VASYL
+106 IQQYL
-111 NSKAIFGFDN
+111 NSSAIWGFDT
-121 VESMKNATNLINGS
+121 VQDMKNATNLINGS

-140 GYYEINDGGEATYKI
+140 GYYKINDGGEATYKI
-155 TNAVSETEY
+155 TNTVSETEY

-211 NVSFIKGNTYMVR
+211 NISFIKGNTYMVR

-235 TGLIETT
+235 TGLIGTT

-282 KNGLI
+282 KNGTI

-361 NGDTIIVI
+361 NGDIINVI

-376 GNNNLY
+376 GNNNLH
-382 TAPSAGCDVEPD
+382 TAPSAGCDVEPG

-449 NSKDIKV
+449 DSKDIKV

-494 SLNNTNLSNSTIVF
+494 SMKNNNLSNSTIVF

-522 STIESVESTNTMGNN
+522 STIETVQSTNTTGNN

-552 NSTILTFGV
+552 NSTILTFRV
-561 GSSFNKIF
+561 GSSFKKIF
-569 IENNLFKHSNR
+569 IENNLFKYSTR
-580 AIGVATNSIIKNN
+580 AIAVATNSIIKNN
-593 NIVATSNFSIYLIKN
+593 NIVATSNFSIFLMKN

-619 NNIFEET
+619 DNIFEET
-626 SYSNNN
+626 SYNNNN
-632 AGIINNANNKNI
+632 AGIINNTNNKNI

-678 GVTLDENNS
+678 GVTLDENNN